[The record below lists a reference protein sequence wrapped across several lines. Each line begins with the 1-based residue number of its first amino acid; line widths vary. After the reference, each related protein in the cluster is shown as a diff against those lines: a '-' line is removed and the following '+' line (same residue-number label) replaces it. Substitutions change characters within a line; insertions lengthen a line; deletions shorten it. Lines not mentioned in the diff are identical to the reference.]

1 MRYKIYDKSGGLINT
16 IVTGEE
22 FCKSYC
28 AANDYT
34 YEEEILPT
42 PEITEETA
50 TEETEPEPTEIER
63 LRADLDYIAVM
74 TGVEL

>member
-1 MRYKIYDKSGGLINT
+1 MRYKIYDKSGNPVNA
-16 IVTGEE
+16 IVAGEE

-28 AANDYT
+28 AANGYT

-42 PEITEETA
+42 PEVTEEVEI
-50 TEETEPEPTEIER
+50 EETEPEPTEFEQ